1 MPRSLARNKKK
12 NRLVAAVANTF
23 RTSAYVKPIFFF
35 AVLLILS
42 GVIIFILELGRNEEF
57 RDVADGWWWAIITF
71 STTGYGDKVP
81 ITLGGR
87 IVAVVTIFVGIAG
100 MSFLSGTFA
109 SVFVDQN
116 TRARRGLMD
125 FPKMKDHFIICG
137 WKDHMKDILL
147 DILAVSEDITSDQII
162 IISNVN
168 ADKIAELK
176 EEKEL
181 KGVNYVRG
189 DYFSESALLRAN
201 VKEARKVLILS
212 DTFESRAIS
221 EVDSKTVMTVLTI
234 KAMAKDV
241 YTTAELLDMKYESYL
256 KQAMCDE
263 VIYSRDFSRRII
275 ANTTAT
281 NGMSHIV
288 YNMLASDQS
297 NSRLAT
303 LGIPE
308 EYLGKTYGEYK
319 SAFNVFKSSVL
330 IGILENTGSP
340 HRVKMEALREAQK
353 TSDVSRLVN
362 NLQKVK
368 GLEVNRPFLVPPD
381 DYVLQKYSKA
391 IVLERLN

>member
-1 MPRSLARNKKK
+1 MPRSFTRNKKK

>member
-1 MPRSLARNKKK
+1 MKRKRNQKKK
-12 NRLVAAVANTF
+12 NQLFTTIANTF

-35 AVLLILS
+35 AMILILS
-42 GVIIFILELGRNEEF
+42 GVIIFIFELGRNDEF
-57 RDVADGWWWAIITF
+57 KKVADGWWWAIITF

-87 IVAVVTIFVGIAG
+87 IAAVLTIFVGIAG

-147 DILAVSEDITSDQII
+147 DILAVSEDIMSEQII

-168 ADKIAELK
+168 PDKISELK

-181 KGVNYVRG
+181 KGVNFVRG
-189 DYFSESALLRAN
+189 DYFSEFSLQRAN

-212 DTFESRAIS
+212 DTFESGAIS

-234 KAMAKDV
+234 KAIAKDV

-263 VIYSRDFSRRII
+263 IIYSRDFSRRMI
-275 ANTTAT
+275 ANTTAI

-297 NSRLAT
+297 NSKLAT
-303 LGIPE
+303 FAIPE
-308 EYLGKTYGEYK
+308 EFTGKTYGEYK
-319 SAFNVFKSSVL
+319 SAFNVFDNSIL

-381 DYVLQKYSKA
+381 DYVIQKHSKA

>member
-1 MPRSLARNKKK
+1 MPRSFTRNKKK
-12 NRLVAAVANTF
+12 NRLFAAVANTF

>member
-1 MPRSLARNKKK
+1 MPRSFTRNKKK

-308 EYLGKTYGEYK
+308 EYMGKTYGEYK

-362 NLQKVK
+362 NLRKVK

>member
-1 MPRSLARNKKK
+1 MPRSFTRNKKK

-308 EYLGKTYGEYK
+308 EYMGKTYGEYK

>member
-1 MPRSLARNKKK
+1 MKRKRIPKKK
-12 NRLVAAVANTF
+12 NQLFAVIANTF

-35 AVLLILS
+35 MALLILS
-42 GVIIFILELGRNEEF
+42 GIIIFIFELGRNEEF
-57 RDVADGWWWAIITF
+57 KEVADGWWWAIITF

-87 IVAVVTIFVGIAG
+87 IVAVLTIFVGIAG

-147 DILAVSEDITSDQII
+147 DILAVSEDIMSEQII

-168 ADKIAELK
+168 PDKISELK
-176 EEKEL
+176 EEKDL

-189 DYFSESALLRAN
+189 DYFSEFSLQRAN

-212 DTFESRAIS
+212 DTFESGAIS

-234 KAMAKDV
+234 KAIAKDV

-263 VIYSRDFSRRII
+263 IIYSRDFSRRMI
-275 ANTTAT
+275 ANTTAV

-297 NSRLAT
+297 NSKLAT
-303 LGIPE
+303 FGIPE
-308 EYLGKTYGEYK
+308 EFTGKTYGEYK
-319 SAFNVFKSSVL
+319 SAFNVFKNSIL

-381 DYVLQKYSKA
+381 DYVIQKHSKA

>member
-1 MPRSLARNKKK
+1 MPRSFTRNKKK
-12 NRLVAAVANTF
+12 NRLFAAVANTF

-303 LGIPE
+303 FGIPE

-362 NLQKVK
+362 NLRKVK

>member
-1 MPRSLARNKKK
+1 MKRKRNQKKK
-12 NRLVAAVANTF
+12 NQLFTTIANTF

-35 AVLLILS
+35 AMILILS
-42 GVIIFILELGRNEEF
+42 GVIIFIFELGRNDEF
-57 RDVADGWWWAIITF
+57 KEVADGWWWAIITF

-87 IVAVVTIFVGIAG
+87 IAAVLTIFVGIAG

-147 DILAVSEDITSDQII
+147 DILAVSEDIMSEQII

-168 ADKIAELK
+168 PDKISELK

-181 KGVNYVRG
+181 KGVNFVRG
-189 DYFSESALLRAN
+189 DYFSEFSLQRAN

-212 DTFESRAIS
+212 DTFESGAIS

-234 KAMAKDV
+234 KAIAKDV

-263 VIYSRDFSRRII
+263 IIYSRDFSRRMI
-275 ANTTAT
+275 ANTTAI

-297 NSRLAT
+297 NSKLAT
-303 LGIPE
+303 FAIPE
-308 EYLGKTYGEYK
+308 EFTGKTYGEYK
-319 SAFNVFKSSVL
+319 SAFNVFDNSIL

-381 DYVLQKYSKA
+381 DYVIQKHSKA

>member
-1 MPRSLARNKKK
+1 MKRKRIPKKK
-12 NRLVAAVANTF
+12 NQLFAVIANTF

-35 AVLLILS
+35 MALLILS
-42 GVIIFILELGRNEEF
+42 GIIIFIFELGRNEEF
-57 RDVADGWWWAIITF
+57 KEVADGWWWAIITF

-87 IVAVVTIFVGIAG
+87 IVAVLTIFVGIAG

-147 DILAVSEDITSDQII
+147 DILAVSEDIMSEQII

-168 ADKIAELK
+168 PDKISELK
-176 EEKEL
+176 EEKDL

-189 DYFSESALLRAN
+189 DYFSEFSLQRAN

-212 DTFESRAIS
+212 DTFESGAIS

-234 KAMAKDV
+234 KAIAKDV

-263 VIYSRDFSRRII
+263 IIYSRDLSRRMIP
-275 ANTTAT
+275 NTTAV

-297 NSRLAT
+297 NSKLAT
-303 LGIPE
+303 AGIPE
-308 EYLGKTYGEYK
+308 EFTGKTYGEYK
-319 SAFNVFKSSVL
+319 SAFNVFKNSIL

-381 DYVLQKYSKA
+381 DYVIQKHSKA
-391 IVLERLN
+391 IVLERIN